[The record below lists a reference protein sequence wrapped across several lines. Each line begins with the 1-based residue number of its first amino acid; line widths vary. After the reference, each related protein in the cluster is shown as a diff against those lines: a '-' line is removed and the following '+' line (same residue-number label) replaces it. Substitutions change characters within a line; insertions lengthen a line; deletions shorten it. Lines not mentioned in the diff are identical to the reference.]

1 MLYKIIGKSQIDNL
15 KEKLFL
21 HYSEIALDQ
30 MISEI
35 FFLAVNFCN
44 SE

>member
-1 MLYKIIGKSQIDNL
+1 MLYEIIGKSQIGNL
-15 KEKLFL
+15 KEKLLL
-21 HYSEIALDQ
+21 HYSEIVIDQ

-35 FFLAVNFCN
+35 FFLAVNFCI